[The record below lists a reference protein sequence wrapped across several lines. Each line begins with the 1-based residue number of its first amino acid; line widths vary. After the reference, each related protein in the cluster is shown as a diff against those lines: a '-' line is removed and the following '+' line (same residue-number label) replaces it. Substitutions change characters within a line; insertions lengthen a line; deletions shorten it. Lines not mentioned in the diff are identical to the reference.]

1 MHWFT
6 GSIPEAIGESRQKGL
21 LFVVYVE
28 GDNEQTQT
36 MNSTWA
42 DPKIADTLSK
52 ERCIAIKLDHKSEA
66 CTQFS
71 QLYPVVCIPVTYFIG
86 ENGLPL
92 EVVGGSLSVE
102 EFLSKANKAIE
113 AHKKTGPNNFHQ
125 TVVNAPVLQT
135 ATVQTA
141 TGASSSAMQNSSD
154 STATQEQSPTQAAQ
168 VASTSSIDT
177 SPGTSQG
184 SENSNTQEVPLQDRV
199 ERAKELLEKKRL
211 EKEENEQQNLKRK
224 EFDRRHVGQEVTKAK
239 RNRDEKQAQTILS
252 QIKEDKAKERAHR
265 EAVRQQIAR
274 DKAEREARRQIEQQ
288 AQAMT
293 VSSSDAITVGSDT
306 QATSSAWTS
315 VRLQFRLPDGSS
327 VTNSFAADATIDSV
341 KEFISNHVGS
351 SASSITL
358 YTTYPRRELTEED
371 LVKSLSDLGLAPSAT
386 LVVSLNRNAVA
397 PSGSSSS
404 PSDLF
409 LLLLSPLFALINFL
423 KTFLFGGPDQPR
435 GAYNPTAARQ
445 DSTSPSQQPNSASVR
460 RRVPQGEGASFRQ
473 EGGVY
478 RFNNKDDEDDE
489 NNTWNGN
496 STQQM

>member
-1 MHWFT
+1 
-6 GSIPEAIGESRQKGL
+6 
-21 LFVVYVE
+21 
-28 GDNEQTQT
+28 

-66 CTQFS
+66 CNQFS

-86 ENGLPL
+86 EDGLPL

-102 EFLSKANKAIE
+102 EFMSKANKAIE
-113 AHKKTGPNNFHQ
+113 AHKKAWPNNIHQ
-125 TVVNAPVLQT
+125 TVANAPVLQT
-135 ATVQTA
+135 TA
-141 TGASSSAMQNSSD
+141 GASSSAMQHSSD
-154 STATQEQSPTQAAQ
+154 STATQEQPPTQAAQ
-168 VASTSSIDT
+168 VASTSSIDV

-184 SENSNTQEVPLQDRV
+184 LENSNAQEVPLQDRV
-199 ERAKELLEKKRL
+199 ERAKDLLEKKRL
-211 EKEENEQQNLKRK
+211 EKEESEQQNLKRK
-224 EFDRRHVGQEVTKAK
+224 EFDRRHVGQEIAKAK
-239 RNRDEKQAQTILS
+239 RNREEKQAQTILS
-252 QIKEDKAKERAHR
+252 QIKEDKAKERARR

-274 DKAEREARRQIEQQ
+274 DKAEREARRETEQQ

-386 LVVSLNRNAVA
+386 LVVSLKNRNVVA

-423 KTFLFGGPDQPR
+423 KTFLFGSPDQPR

-445 DSTSPSQQPNSASVR
+445 DSTSPSQQPNASVR
-460 RRVPQGEGASFRQ
+460 RRVPQGEGATFRQ

-478 RFNNKDDEDDE
+478 RFSNEDDEDDE

>member
-21 LFVVYVE
+21 IFVVYVE
-28 GDNEQTQT
+28 GDNEETQT

-66 CTQFS
+66 CNQFS

-86 ENGLPL
+86 EDGLPL

-102 EFLSKANKAIE
+102 EFMSKANKAIE
-113 AHKKTGPNNFHQ
+113 AHKKAWPNNIHQ
-125 TVVNAPVLQT
+125 TVANAPVLQT
-135 ATVQTA
+135 TA
-141 TGASSSAMQNSSD
+141 GASSSAMQHSSD
-154 STATQEQSPTQAAQ
+154 STATQEQPPTQAAQ
-168 VASTSSIDT
+168 VASTSSIDV

-184 SENSNTQEVPLQDRV
+184 LENSNAQEVPLQDRV
-199 ERAKELLEKKRL
+199 ERAKDLLEKKRL
-211 EKEENEQQNLKRK
+211 EKEESEQQNLKRK
-224 EFDRRHVGQEVTKAK
+224 EFDRRHVGQEIAKAK
-239 RNRDEKQAQTILS
+239 RNREEKQAQTILS
-252 QIKEDKAKERAHR
+252 QIKEDKAKERARR

-274 DKAEREARRQIEQQ
+274 DKAEREARRETEQQ

-386 LVVSLNRNAVA
+386 LVVSLKNRNVVA

-423 KTFLFGGPDQPR
+423 KTFLFGSPDQPR

-445 DSTSPSQQPNSASVR
+445 DSTSPSQQPNASVR
-460 RRVPQGEGASFRQ
+460 RRVPQGEGATFRQ

-478 RFNNKDDEDDE
+478 RFSNEDDEDDE

>member
-42 DPKIADTLSK
+42 DPKVADTLSK

-113 AHKKTGPNNFHQ
+113 AHKKTRPNNFHQ

-168 VASTSSIDT
+168 VASTSSIDA
-177 SPGTSQG
+177 SPGTSQD

-306 QATSSAWTS
+306 QATSSAWLVNSALHASTS
-315 VRLQFRLPDGSS
+315 
-327 VTNSFAADATIDSV
+327 
-341 KEFISNHVGS
+341 HVGS

-386 LVVSLNRNAVA
+386 LVVSLKNRNAVA

-423 KTFLFGGPDQPR
+423 KTFLFGSPDQPR

-445 DSTSPSQQPNSASVR
+445 DSTSPSQRPNSASVR

-478 RFNNKDDEDDE
+478 RFSNKDDEDDE

>member
-28 GDNEQTQT
+28 GDNEETQT

-71 QLYPVVCIPVTYFIG
+71 QFCIFYNIPKYPYC
-86 ENGLPL
+86 
-92 EVVGGSLSVE
+92 
-102 EFLSKANKAIE
+102 
-113 AHKKTGPNNFHQ
+113 AHKKTRANNFHQ

-135 ATVQTA
+135 AT
-141 TGASSSAMQNSSD
+141 GASSSAIQNSSD

-168 VASTSSIDT
+168 AAQVASTNSIDT

-224 EFDRRHVGQEVTKAK
+224 EFDRRHVGQEITKAK

-265 EAVRQQIAR
+265 EAVRQQVAR

-327 VTNSFAADATIDSV
+327 VTNSFATDATIDSV

-386 LVVSLNRNAVA
+386 LVVSLKNRTAVA

-409 LLLLSPLFALINFL
+409 LLLLTPLFALINFL
-423 KTFLFGGPDQPR
+423 KTFLFGSPDQPR
-435 GAYNPTAARQ
+435 GAYNSTAARQ
-445 DSTSPSQQPNSASVR
+445 DSTSPSQGPNSASVR